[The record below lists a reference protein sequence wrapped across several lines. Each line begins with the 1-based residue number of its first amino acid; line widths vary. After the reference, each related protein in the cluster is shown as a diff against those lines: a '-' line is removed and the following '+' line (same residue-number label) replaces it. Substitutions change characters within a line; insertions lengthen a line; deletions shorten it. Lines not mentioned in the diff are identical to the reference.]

1 MIQCTAGKVLLDAG
15 FINFDPIYFNGLAV
29 LVSLV
34 LTALVLLCGLGFL
47 IYFLFF
53 KGKKKH

>member
-1 MIQCTAGKVLLDAG
+1 MVQCAAGKILLDAG
-15 FINFDPIYFNGLAV
+15 SISPIFFSGMTVA
-29 LVSLV
+29 VSLV
-34 LTALVLLCGLGFL
+34 VSFLVLLCGLGFL

>member
-1 MIQCTAGKVLLDAG
+1 MMKCMAGKILLDAG
-15 FINFDPIYFNGLAV
+15 FIAPVYFGGLAV
-29 LVSLV
+29 IVSLV
-34 LTALVLLCGLGFL
+34 LSLLVLLCGLGFL